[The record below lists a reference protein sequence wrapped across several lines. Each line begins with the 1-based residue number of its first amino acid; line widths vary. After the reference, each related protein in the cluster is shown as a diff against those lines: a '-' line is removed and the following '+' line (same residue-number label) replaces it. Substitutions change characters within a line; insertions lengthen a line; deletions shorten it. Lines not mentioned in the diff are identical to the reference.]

1 MKNCLRRGSME
12 RDTLMMMTISLGF
25 KCFIG
30 RLKRVFLRNQFSEM
44 RKKLIPRLRVTSHP
58 LHPWAMIDIWLSQ
71 LCYRPT
77 YLKLT
82 LFSIS
87 NLVIIAFKLFQVEE
101 EKKKEFRDSFLKTYK
116 NGMINNDVTVW
127 IHSSEKEKKKFAWR
141 KSWKR
146 LIIPV
151 SWGTSCLSLCSTT
164 KCEQDERHKVTMRL
178 SV

>member
-1 MKNCLRRGSME
+1 
-12 RDTLMMMTISLGF
+12 
-25 KCFIG
+25 
-30 RLKRVFLRNQFSEM
+30 
-44 RKKLIPRLRVTSHP
+44 
-58 LHPWAMIDIWLSQ
+58 MIDIWLSQ

-127 IHSSEKEKKKFAWR
+127 IHSSEKEKKSLLEEKAENVLSFRYLEGLRVSHSVQRQNANKTKDI
-141 KSWKR
+141 KSR
-146 LIIPV
+146 
-151 SWGTSCLSLCSTT
+151 
-164 KCEQDERHKVTMRL
+164 
-178 SV
+178 